1 MINASYINNPYKNS
15 YSIQK
20 SNQTQAVDKILGY
33 GVDKEGFFTSDF
45 NEAAKIPKDYK
56 IDATQMQSLV
66 KNLSQ
71 NKNFDTINFIKTLEN
86 TYKVF
91 SSLMEISKNALPLGF
106 EMDKNSFA
114 ILKIYDNAQD
124 LENNF
129 LSDVNSY
136 QGNKVIINLKDL
148 NLKDQ
153 SFMNFASVILN
164 QFGGGYLIEGQSN
177 IGGKLMGFDKNMD
190 KNQIQD
196 LRDFIKNNSFIA
208 NGSMEKLME
217 ALDLFSRNLSIEEFK
232 QKWLNLTTNLE
243 PSNKTIEQI
252 AREDLKAKEEQN
264 PRTPIQNE
272 SQNKETYKDDNT
284 KNELLKKLLE
294 NKFGKSEELELL
306 FGIKFSDDKTGEF
319 SKILSKNTP
328 KSVDIKA

>member
-1 MINASYINNPYKNS
+1 MINTAYINNHHKGGYSTQKLKDISQATTQSLGISKN
-15 YSIQK
+15 
-20 SNQTQAVDKILGY
+20 
-33 GVDKEGFFTSDF
+33 
-45 NEAAKIPKDYK
+45 YK
-56 IDATQMQSLV
+56 IDATQMQTLV

-71 NKNFDTINFIKTLEN
+71 NKHFDTIDFTKTLEN
-86 TYKVF
+86 AYKVF
-91 SSLMEISKNALPLGF
+91 SNLMQFSKNELPLGF
-106 EMDKNSFA
+106 EMDKNSFE

-153 SFMNFASVILN
+153 SFMNFANVVFN

-177 IGGKLMGFDKNMD
+177 ISGKLMGFDKNMD

-196 LRDFIKNNSFIA
+196 LNDFIKNNSFIA

-217 ALDLFSRNLSIEEFK
+217 ALDLFSSNLSIEEFK
-232 QKWLNLTTNLE
+232 QKWLNLTINLE

-252 AREDLKAKEEQN
+252 VREDLKAKEEQK
-264 PRTPIQNE
+264 PRTPIQSE
-272 SQNKETYKDDNT
+272 SQNKETYKDDS
-284 KNELLKKLLE
+284 KMNELVKKLLE

-306 FGIKFSDDKTGEF
+306 FGVKFSDDDAGEF
-319 SKILSKNTP
+319 NKFLSSNSAP
-328 KSVDIKA
+328 KSIDIKA